1 MISSSLDPLMFTVSQ
16 SRSSLGTSHHLSTI
30 SNLHAFCKYFV
41 SVSHCTR
48 HLGFKDGQVGL
59 PPPRASVVL
68 AGAKTRVQLR
78 CGPRGHASLS
88 GGHLA
93 QRRVLL
99 KTREHLKQVD

>member
-16 SRSSLGTSHHLSTI
+16 SRSNLGTSRHLSTI

-59 PPPRASVVL
+59 WPRRASVVL
-68 AGAKTRVQLR
+68 AGTKTGVKLR
-78 CGPRGHASLS
+78 CGPRGLASLP

-99 KTREHLKQVD
+99 RLESI